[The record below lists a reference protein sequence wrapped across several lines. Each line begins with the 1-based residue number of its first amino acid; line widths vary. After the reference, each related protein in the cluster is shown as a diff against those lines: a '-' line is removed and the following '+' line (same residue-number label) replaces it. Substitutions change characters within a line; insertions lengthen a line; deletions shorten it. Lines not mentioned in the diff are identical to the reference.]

1 MGNPLLRSTM
11 QTASQV
17 SERFRLLTHEIY
29 AEAIKRKPEIIEEA
43 ARVVRERIHQGGA
56 TFADR
61 MWAVLL
67 TRPAGDVLKAM
78 LDDSEEGRTLRSG
91 SPLSIFVGVPS
102 PAQRDELWRKA
113 KSWEQVSES
122 SEFESG
128 S

>member
-1 MGNPLLRSTM
+1 M

-43 ARVVRERIHQGGA
+43 ARVVRESIYQGGA

-67 TRPAGDVLKAM
+67 TRPADDVLKAM
-78 LDDSEEGRTLRSG
+78 LDDSEEGRALRSG
-91 SPLSIFVGVPS
+91 SPLSIVVGVPS

-122 SEFESG
+122 PEFESG
-128 S
+128 P